1 MKTLAWALFW
11 LIALIWGSSFMLI
24 RIGVE
29 AIPVGQLVFIRTAI
43 AAVGL
48 TSVMLLRG
56 KRIPRSGGVVW
67 PLIVIGLVNGV
78 LPYAFIAWGEQR
90 ISSSLAS
97 VIQATVPMFSLVIAH
112 FALTDEKM
120 NPSRLL
126 GLLLGF
132 TGVVVL
138 VSRPDTGQT
147 QSSTLIG
154 GFLIVLAS
162 LCYAVGTIYARR
174 SLMHRLDPIVIA
186 SGSFIASA
194 VASFF
199 LMYAEPLLGG
209 ESPVSLL
216 TLPPTIMWSVLAL
229 GFFNTFIAYMFFY
242 YVVQQLGA
250 FRTSVVTYVVPVVAI
265 FLGWL
270 VLNETIDTRFL
281 IGAALI
287 FAGLGAIN
295 LRVRALFQRLRTAV

>member
-29 AIPVGQLVFIRTAI
+29 AVPIGQLVFIRTLI

-48 TSVMLLRG
+48 TAVMLLRG
-56 KRIPRSGGVVW
+56 KRFPRSRRAMFH
-67 PLIVIGLVNGV
+67 LAVIGIVNGT
-78 LPYAFIAWGEQR
+78 LPYAFIAWGEQS

-112 FALTDEKM
+112 FTLTDEKM
-120 NPSRLL
+120 SPARLL

-132 TGVVVL
+132 LGVVVL

-147 QSSTLIG
+147 HSTTLIG

-162 LCYAVGTIYARR
+162 LCYASGTIYARR
-174 SLMHRLDPIVIA
+174 SLMGEYDPIVISA
-186 SGSFIASA
+186 GSFIASA
-194 VASFF
+194 SSALI
-199 LMYAEPLLGG
+199 LMLIEPALGG
-209 ESPVSLL
+209 AAPVDLL
-216 TLPPTIMWSVLAL
+216 ALPPAILWSVLAL

-250 FRTSVVTYVVPVVAI
+250 FRTSVVTYFVPVVAI

-270 VLNETIDTRFL
+270 VLDETIDVRFL
-281 IGAALI
+281 FGAALI
-287 FAGLGAIN
+287 FAGLAVIN
-295 LRVRALFQRLRTAV
+295 VRVRWLMRRLRPAV